1 MWKPQRLAT
10 LGAWSFALLAAIA
23 APVRAADLV
32 LDQNHPLLNLV
43 VAPEWNRFQ
52 VIHDLVTN
60 PDKLPTQEI
69 LDLTSV
75 APLKH
80 LFSAS
85 PVASASL
92 AFVLLK
98 REGKTIEPAT
108 TARTRPNV
116 LVLSV
121 PGLRGDRVGG
131 DAAERAAA
139 PRLQRLA
146 REGASF
152 EKALAVAPWSP
163 PSLVSLLTSLYPS
176 FHKVETY
183 EGRRGARL
191 AASETTLAT
200 LLKTG
205 GYRTAA
211 LLADPRFAPRL
222 GWERGFDTFHAT
234 TATAA
239 TQIQNA
245 TLWLEWHEFQTQR
258 GLNDAP
264 TFLLL
269 QLLDLGAPFTAPEA
283 YVRVV
288 AGSEATLPP
297 LDAPPTHGTAAE
309 RLLYDA
315 EVRMVDDQI
324 GLLCDALVRLGRW
337 GDTLLVVTAEHGYSL
352 GERGAAATGL
362 NLHDEYLHVPLLL
375 SLPSK
380 IASEQQ
386 KSVMVSLL
394 DIAPT
399 ILDFAGVDPPAS
411 MQGRSLRSLL
421 STLEASASG
430 EIAQQ
435 LLFAEL
441 GPLEGTWAQNLR
453 SKSVRSNRHKL
464 IVERDAQGTRQSRG
478 YRLASDP
485 NEGDDVYV
493 ELAQDPDFQHLEKSL
508 RAFARA
514 GATYTGSMPPP
525 TPDAAQLER
534 LRALG
539 YGD

>member
-1 MWKPQRLAT
+1 MWKPRRLAI
-10 LGAWSFALLAAIA
+10 LGVWSVSLLVAV
-23 APVRAADLV
+23 APVRATELV
-32 LDQNHPLLNLV
+32 IDQNHPLLSLV
-43 VAPEWNRFQ
+43 VAPEWSRFQ
-52 VIHDLVTN
+52 LIHDLVSN
-60 PDKLPTQEI
+60 PNKVPTQEI
-69 LDLTSV
+69 TDLTSV

-80 LFSAS
+80 LFAAS
-85 PVASASL
+85 PVATAAL
-92 AFVLLK
+92 EFILLK
-98 REGKTIEPAT
+98 REGRTIEPA
-108 TARTRPNV
+108 ASPRTRPNL

-121 PGLRGDRVGG
+121 PGLRGDRVSG
-131 DAAERAAA
+131 DAAERAVA

-152 EKALAVAPWSP
+152 DKTLAVAPWSP

-183 EGRRGARL
+183 DGKRGPRL
-191 AASETTLAT
+191 APAEATLAG
-200 LLKTG
+200 LLKAA

-211 LLADPRFAPRL
+211 LLADPRLAPRL
-222 GWERGFDTFHAT
+222 GWERGFDTFQAV

-239 TQIQNA
+239 SQIQSA
-245 TLWLEWHEFQTQR
+245 TLWLEWHEYLTQR
-258 GLNDAP
+258 GLNDTP
-264 TFLLL
+264 TFLFL
-269 QLLDLGAPFTAPEA
+269 QLLELGAPFTAPEA
-283 YVRVV
+283 YVRTV
-288 AGSEATLPP
+288 AGADATLPP
-297 LDAPPTHGTAAE
+297 LDAPPTHGSAAE

-324 GLLCDALVRLGRW
+324 GLLCDALVRLNRW

-380 IASEQQ
+380 IAAEQQ
-386 KSVMVSLL
+386 KSLMVSLL
-394 DIAPT
+394 DVAPT
-399 ILDFAGVDPPAS
+399 LLDFAGVERPAS
-411 MQGRSLRSLL
+411 LQGQSLRPLL

-441 GPLEGTWAQNLR
+441 GPLEGEWTQSVR
-453 SKSVRSNRHKL
+453 GKTVRSNRHKL

-478 YRLASDP
+478 YRLATDP
-485 NEGDDVYV
+485 NEGDDVYI
-493 ELAQDPDFQHLEKSL
+493 ELAQDPDFQHLEKAL
-508 RAFARA
+508 RAFTRA
-514 GATYTGSMPPP
+514 GATYAGSMPPP
-525 TPDAAQLER
+525 TPDAALLER